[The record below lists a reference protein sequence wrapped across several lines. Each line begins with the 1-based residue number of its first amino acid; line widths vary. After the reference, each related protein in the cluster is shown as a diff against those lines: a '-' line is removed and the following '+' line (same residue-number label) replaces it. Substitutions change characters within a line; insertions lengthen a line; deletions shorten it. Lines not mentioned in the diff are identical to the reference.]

1 MDVDGVLTDGIL
13 QWSQSG
19 LTSLNF
25 NVKDGSAI
33 KSISSMGYHVVVCRI
48 PSEIIKNRLNYLNIK
63 NVFTGIDNKYEFM
76 QKFVSSNGFDFKEV
90 MHVADDR
97 NDLELMKAAG
107 DSVCPCD
114 AISEIKAVSDI
125 ILQIKGGS
133 GVCVGIHDLL
143 SSKAN

>member
-1 MDVDGVLTDGIL
+1 MNITNQNYFIDVDGVLTDGIL

-25 NVKDGSAI
+25 NERWVCN
-33 KSISSMGYHVVVCRI
+33 KSISSMGYHVVVCSSN

-76 QKFVSSNGFDFKEV
+76 QKFVSNGFDFMV

-97 NDLELMKAAG
+97 NDLELMSQLKQSAP
-107 DSVCPCD
+107 VMQFP
-114 AISEIKAVSDI
+114 KLKLFL
-125 ILQIKGGS
+125 ILFCK
-133 GVCVGIHDLL
+133 
-143 SSKAN
+143 